1 MFKERNIIIKNPLRA
16 DIRFGLVYP
25 NVYKTAMSSLGYQII
40 YNYINE
46 REDTYSERIIYPST
60 RSLETNSPLAD
71 FDIVSFSL
79 QYEQDYFHVLEILR
93 EAGIPFRRE
102 DRTSDDPLIIAGGPC
117 ASANPLPLSD
127 FIDIFVVGEA
137 EAVLYD
143 FLDLYSSLNLSKK
156 SKKDKSNKSNWSNR
170 TNISNKINKN
180 DEFIDYEKID
190 LSPFLDIEGLY
201 IPEFNNQ
208 TNIVLSEN
216 MESIYHLTCPI
227 VTETD
232 DKDFIPAFSNSIL
245 LNVSRACTRG
255 CRFCMS
261 SYLYRPLRE
270 TDLNDLFS
278 IAEEARENTGLNKI
292 SLIGAAVSDY
302 SRINELTEGLE
313 ERGFQ
318 VSTPSMRIESITR
331 ETLTALKSSGLKTL
345 TIAPESIYSL
355 RRRINKDI
363 KDEEVLRVISDAVEL
378 GFNIKL
384 YFLIGL
390 PYESEDDIKEL
401 ANMMKQI
408 DSMKYGID
416 SNLSSSIKLNDN
428 SIKSMSNSLSEN
440 DSLSS
445 GSKSKKSKKNDKRIK
460 SRRKPK
466 VSISFSVNP
475 VIPKPHTPLQWES
488 YDMKEIKSKIKYLKK
503 NLKGLDIKFDSAKMG
518 LIQYVLSCGDKDIGN
533 LIERSLNEK
542 ISIREWAQNAPSYD
556 LNDELPWDSID
567 VSVSKEFLKSEYE
580 KIKTSEQTPWCED
593 GPCYN
598 CGACN

>member
-1 MFKERNIIIKNPLRA
+1 MFKERNVIIKNPLKA

-46 REDTYSERIIYPST
+46 REDCYAERIIYPSI

-71 FDIVSFSL
+71 FDIISFSL
-79 QYEQDYFHVLEILR
+79 QYEQDYFHVLEMLR
-93 EAGIPFRRE
+93 EANIPLRRE
-102 DRTSDDPLIIAGGPC
+102 DRTEKDPLIIAGGPC
-117 ASANPLPLSD
+117 ATANPLPLSD
-127 FIDIFVVGEA
+127 FIDIFVIGEG
-137 EAVLYD
+137 ESVLYG
-143 FLDLYSSLNLSKK
+143 FLDLCSQMSKSSDEKRDLSCFLNL
-156 SKKDKSNKSNWSNR
+156 D
-170 TNISNKINKN
+170 
-180 DEFIDYEKID
+180 
-190 LSPFLDIEGLY
+190 GLY
-201 IPEFNNQ
+201 ISEFNNE
-208 TNIVLSEN
+208 TNIVLPEDMSK
-216 MESIYHLTCPI
+216 IYHLTYPI

-232 DKDFIPAFSNSIL
+232 DKDLIPAFSNTIL

-270 TDLNDLFS
+270 TDLDDLLS
-278 IAEEARENTGLNKI
+278 IAEECRKNTGLNKI

-302 SRINELTEGLE
+302 SNINELTKKLKDK
-313 ERGFQ
+313 GFL
-318 VSTPSMRIESITR
+318 VSTPSMRIESITK
-331 ETLTALKSSGLKTL
+331 ETLVSLKSSGLKTL

-363 KDEEVLRVISDAVEL
+363 SDDDVYRVISDAVEL

-390 PYESEDDIKEL
+390 PYETKDDIEEL
-401 ANMMKQI
+401 ASMMKQI
-408 DSMKYGID
+408 DSMKYNIE
-416 SNLSSSIKLNDN
+416 SNSKTSIKLSDN
-428 SIKSMSNSLSEN
+428 S
-440 DSLSS
+440 
-445 GSKSKKSKKNDKRIK
+445 SKSNRKS
-460 SRRKPK
+460 SRKKPK

-488 YDMKEIKSKIKYLKK
+488 YDMKEVKSKIKYLKK

-518 LIQYVLSCGDKDIGN
+518 LIQYVLSCGGREIGE
-533 LIERSLNEK
+533 LIERSLNERIAIK
-542 ISIREWAQNAPSYD
+542 EWGEYAPNYEIGD
-556 LNDELPWDSID
+556 ALPWDSIN
-567 VSVSKEFLKSEYE
+567 VSVSKEFLISEYE
-580 KIKTSEQTPWCED
+580 KMKTSDQTPWCED

>member
-1 MFKERNIIIKNPLRA
+1 MKA
-16 DIRFGLVYP
+16 DIRFGLAYP
-25 NVYKTAMSSLGYQII
+25 NVYKTAMSSLGYQIL

-46 REDTYSERIIYPST
+46 REDSYAERIVYPST

-71 FDIVSFSL
+71 FDIISFSL
-79 QYEQDYFHVLEILR
+79 QYEQDYFNALQMLK
-93 EAGIPFRRE
+93 EANIPLRRE
-102 DRTSDDPLIIAGGPC
+102 DRTSKDPLIIAGGPC
-117 ASANPLPLSD
+117 ATANPLPLSD
-127 FIDIFVVGEA
+127 FIDIFVIGEA
-137 EAVLYD
+137 ESVLYG
-143 FLDLYSSLNLSKK
+143 FLDLYSQLNDNENDL
-156 SKKDKSNKSNWSNR
+156 NKR
-170 TNISNKINKN
+170 
-180 DEFIDYEKID
+180 D
-190 LSPFLDIEGLY
+190 LSPFLEIDGLY
-201 IPEFNNQ
+201 ISEFNNN
-208 TNIVLSEN
+208 TKIVLPDD
-216 MESIYHLTCPI
+216 MGKIYHLTYPI

-232 DKDFIPAFSNSIL
+232 DKDLMPAFSNTIL

-270 TDLNDLFS
+270 TDLNQLLS
-278 IAEEARENTGLNKI
+278 IAEECRENTGLNKI

-302 SRINELTEGLE
+302 SQINELTEMLKE
-313 ERGFQ
+313 KGFM

-331 ETLTALKSSGLKTL
+331 ETLISLKSSGLKTL

-363 KDEEVLRVISDAVEL
+363 KDEDVFRVINDAIEL

-390 PYESEDDIKEL
+390 PYESGEDIEEL

-408 DSMKYGID
+408 DSMKYDID
-416 SNLSSSIKLNDN
+416 SNSITSIKLNDN
-428 SIKSMSNSLSEN
+428 SSKSISNSMSEN
-440 DSLSS
+440 DDVSY
-445 GSKSKKSKKNDKRIK
+445 GKKSKKFRKKDKR
-460 SRRKPK
+460 SRSHKKAK

-488 YDMKEIKSKIKYLKK
+488 YDMKDIKSKIKYLKK
-503 NLKGLDIKFDSAKMG
+503 TLKGLDIKFDSAKMG
-518 LIQYVLSCGDKDIGN
+518 LIQYVLSCGDRDIGD
-533 LIERSLNEK
+533 LIEESLNRK
-542 ISIREWAQNAPSYD
+542 ISIKEWGENAPSYD
-556 LNDELPWDSID
+556 LDDDLPWDSIN

-580 KIKTSEQTPWCED
+580 KISTGEQTPWCED

>member
-93 EAGIPFRRE
+93 EAGIPLRRE

-190 LSPFLDIEGLY
+190 LSPFLDIGGLY

-318 VSTPSMRIESITR
+318 VSTPS
-331 ETLTALKSSGLKTL
+331 
-345 TIAPESIYSL
+345 
-355 RRRINKDI
+355 
-363 KDEEVLRVISDAVEL
+363 
-378 GFNIKL
+378 
-384 YFLIGL
+384 
-390 PYESEDDIKEL
+390 
-401 ANMMKQI
+401 
-408 DSMKYGID
+408 
-416 SNLSSSIKLNDN
+416 
-428 SIKSMSNSLSEN
+428 
-440 DSLSS
+440 
-445 GSKSKKSKKNDKRIK
+445 
-460 SRRKPK
+460 
-466 VSISFSVNP
+466 
-475 VIPKPHTPLQWES
+475 
-488 YDMKEIKSKIKYLKK
+488 
-503 NLKGLDIKFDSAKMG
+503 
-518 LIQYVLSCGDKDIGN
+518 
-533 LIERSLNEK
+533 
-542 ISIREWAQNAPSYD
+542 
-556 LNDELPWDSID
+556 
-567 VSVSKEFLKSEYE
+567 
-580 KIKTSEQTPWCED
+580 
-593 GPCYN
+593 
-598 CGACN
+598 

>member
-1 MFKERNIIIKNPLRA
+1 MFKEKNIIIKNPLKA

-60 RSLETNSPLAD
+60 RSLETNSPLSD

-79 QYEQDYFHVLEILR
+79 QYEQDYFHVLEMLR
-93 EAGIPFRRE
+93 EADIPLRRE

-137 EAVLYD
+137 EAVMYD
-143 FLDLYSSLNLSKK
+143 FLDLYSSLKLSKK
-156 SKKDKSNKSNWSNR
+156 SKKSKN
-170 TNISNKINKN
+170 NKINEN
-180 DEFIDYEKID
+180 EDGIDDKMD
-190 LSPFLDIEGLY
+190 LAPFLDIEGLY
-201 IPEFNNQ
+201 ISEFNNE
-208 TNIVLSEN
+208 TNIVLSED

-261 SYLYRPLRE
+261 SYMYRPLRE
-270 TDLNDLFS
+270 TNLEDLFS
-278 IAEEARENTGLNKI
+278 IAEEARANTGLNKI

-302 SRINELTEGLE
+302 SRINDLTEGLK

-390 PYESEDDIKEL
+390 PYESEDDIEEL

-408 DSMKYGID
+408 DSMKYNID
-416 SNLSSSIKLNDN
+416 SNSISSIKLNDN
-428 SIKSMSNSLSEN
+428 SIKSILDSSSEN
-440 DSLSS
+440 DAVSS
-445 GSKSKKSKKNDKRIK
+445 ASKSKKSRKKDKKTK
-460 SRRKPK
+460 SRKKSK

-503 NLKGLDIKFDSAKMG
+503 SLKGLDIKFDSAKMG

-533 LIERSLNEK
+533 LIERSLNDK
-542 ISIREWAQNAPSYD
+542 VSIREWGENAPSYG
-556 LNDELPWDSID
+556 LEDELPWDSIN

-580 KIKTSEQTPWCED
+580 KIMTGEQTPWCEE
-593 GPCYN
+593 GICYN

>member
-1 MFKERNIIIKNPLRA
+1 MFSEKNIIIKNPLTA

-46 REDTYSERIIYPST
+46 RQDCYSERIIYPSV

-79 QYEQDYFHVLEILR
+79 QYEQDYFNVLQMLQ
-93 EAGIPFRRE
+93 EANIPLRRE
-102 DRTSDDPLIIAGGPC
+102 DRTSNDPLIIAGGPC
-117 ASANPLPLSD
+117 ASSNPLPLSD
-127 FIDIFVVGEA
+127 FIDIFVIGEA
-137 EAVLYD
+137 ESVLYD
-143 FLDLYSSLNLSKK
+143 FLDLYSDLNDKRQD
-156 SKKDKSNKSNWSNR
+156 KDSDFSNN
-170 TNISNKINKN
+170 N
-180 DEFIDYEKID
+180 DKWD
-190 LSPFLDIEGLY
+190 LSPFLDIKGLY
-201 IPEFNNQ
+201 ISEFNNE
-208 TNIVLSEN
+208 TKIALSED
-216 MESIYHLTCPI
+216 MTEIYHLTYPI

-232 DKDFIPAFSNSIL
+232 DRDLMPAFSNSIL

-270 TDLNDLFS
+270 TDLNQLLS
-278 IAEEARENTGLNKI
+278 IAEESRENTGLNKI

-302 SRINELTEGLE
+302 SQINELTEKLKNK
-313 ERGFQ
+313 GFQ
-318 VSTPSMRIESITR
+318 VSTPSMRIESITK
-331 ETLTALKSSGLKTL
+331 ETLTSLKSSGLKTL

-363 KDEEVLRVISDAVEL
+363 RDEDVFRVINDAVEL

-390 PYESEDDIKEL
+390 PYEEQEDIEEL

-408 DSMKYGID
+408 DSMKYNID
-416 SNLSSSIKLNDN
+416 SNSETSSKLVDNSSKLNR
-428 SIKSMSNSLSEN
+428 KS
-440 DSLSS
+440 
-445 GSKSKKSKKNDKRIK
+445 SKKKA
-460 SRRKPK
+460 K

-475 VIPKPHTPLQWES
+475 VIPKPHTPLQWEN
-488 YDMKEIKSKIKYLKK
+488 YDMKDIKSKIKYLKK

-518 LIQYVLSCGDKDIGN
+518 LIQYVLSCGDRNIGD
-533 LIERSLNEK
+533 LIEKSLSQK
-542 ISIREWAQNAPSYD
+542 VSIREWGENAPSYD
-556 LNDELPWDSID
+556 LEDDLPWGPIN

>member
-1 MFKERNIIIKNPLRA
+1 MFKEKNIIIKNPLKA

-60 RSLETNSPLAD
+60 RSLETNSPLSD

-79 QYEQDYFHVLEILR
+79 QYEQDYFHVLEMLR
-93 EAGIPFRRE
+93 EADIPLRRE

-143 FLDLYSSLNLSKK
+143 FLDLYSSLGLSKR
-156 SKKDKSNKSNWSNR
+156 SKKNR
-170 TNISNKINKN
+170 TNE
-180 DEFIDYEKID
+180 DIDDKMD
-190 LSPFLDIEGLY
+190 LSPFLDIGGLY
-201 IPEFNNQ
+201 ISEFNNE
-208 TNIVLSEN
+208 TNIVLSED

-261 SYLYRPLRE
+261 SYMYRPLRE
-270 TDLNDLFS
+270 TNLDILFS
-278 IAEEARENTGLNKI
+278 IAEEARANTGLNKI

-302 SRINELTEGLE
+302 SQINDLTEGLK
-313 ERGFQ
+313 ERGIK
-318 VSTPSMRIESITR
+318 VSTPSVRIESITR

-355 RRRINKDI
+355 RKRINKDI

-390 PYESEDDIKEL
+390 PYESEDDIEEL

-408 DSMKYGID
+408 DFMKYNID
-416 SNLSSSIKLNDN
+416 SNSTSSIKLNDN
-428 SIKSMSNSLSEN
+428 SIKSIPNSSSEN
-440 DSLSS
+440 DAVSS
-445 GSKSKKSKKNDKRIK
+445 ASKSKKSRKKDKKNK
-460 SRRKPK
+460 SRKKSK

-503 NLKGLDIKFDSAKMG
+503 SLKGLDIKFDSAKMG

-542 ISIREWAQNAPSYD
+542 ISIREWGENAPSYD
-556 LNDELPWDSID
+556 LEDELPWDSIN

-580 KIKTSEQTPWCED
+580 KIRTGEQTPWCEE
-593 GPCYN
+593 GICYN

>member
-1 MFKERNIIIKNPLRA
+1 MFKEKNIIIKNPLKA

-46 REDTYSERIIYPST
+46 REDTYSERIIYPSA
-60 RSLETNSPLAD
+60 RSLETNSPLSD

-79 QYEQDYFHVLEILR
+79 QYEQDYFHVLEMLR
-93 EAGIPFRRE
+93 EADIPLRRE

-143 FLDLYSSLNLSKK
+143 FLDLYSSLKLSKRSKK
-156 SKKDKSNKSNWSNR
+156 SKKSKN
-170 TNISNKINKN
+170 NKINEN
-180 DEFIDYEKID
+180 EDCIDDDKRD
-190 LSPFLDIEGLY
+190 LAPFLDIEGLY
-201 IPEFNNQ
+201 ISEFNNE
-208 TNIVLSEN
+208 TNIVLSED

-270 TDLNDLFS
+270 TDLNHLLS
-278 IAEEARENTGLNKI
+278 IAEESRKNTGLNKI

-302 SRINELTEGLE
+302 SQINELTEKLKDN
-313 ERGFQ
+313 GFQ
-318 VSTPSMRIESITR
+318 VSTPSMRIESITK
-331 ETLTALKSSGLKTL
+331 ETLISLKSSGLKTL

-363 KDEEVLRVISDAVEL
+363 KDEDVFRVINDAIQL

-390 PYESEDDIKEL
+390 PYERQEDIEEL
-401 ANMMKQI
+401 AEMMKQI
-408 DSMKYGID
+408 DSMKYNID
-416 SNLSSSIKLNDN
+416 SNSEN
-428 SIKSMSNSLSEN
+428 SIKSDVNSIKLKVNSNSKKGNAS
-440 DSLSS
+440 
-445 GSKSKKSKKNDKRIK
+445 SKSSRKKA
-460 SRRKPK
+460 K

-488 YDMKEIKSKIKYLKK
+488 YDMKDIKSKIRYLKK

-518 LIQYVLSCGDKDIGN
+518 LIQYVLSCGDRNIGD
-533 LIERSLNEK
+533 LIEKSLNQK
-542 ISIREWAQNAPSYD
+542 VSIREWGENAPSYD
-556 LNDELPWDSID
+556 LDDDLPWDSIN

-580 KIKTSEQTPWCED
+580 KIRTSEQTPWCED

>member
-1 MFKERNIIIKNPLRA
+1 MFKEKNVMIKNPLKA

-40 YNYINE
+40 YNYTNE
-46 REDTYSERIIYPST
+46 REDTYCERIIYPSI
-60 RSLETNSPLAD
+60 RSLETNSPLSD

-79 QYEQDYFHVLEILR
+79 QYEQDYFNVLEILR
-93 EAGIPFRRE
+93 EANIPLRRE
-102 DRTSDDPLIIAGGPC
+102 DRTSNDPLIIAGGPC
-117 ASANPLPLSD
+117 ATANPLPLSD
-127 FIDIFVVGEA
+127 FIDIFVIGEA

-143 FLDLYSSLNLSKK
+143 FLDLYSSLGLLKK
-156 SKKDKSNKSNWSNR
+156 NKKNKKNKGICNDKR
-170 TNISNKINKN
+170 
-180 DEFIDYEKID
+180 D

-201 IPEFNNQ
+201 ISEFNNNA
-208 TNIVLSEN
+208 NIVLSED

-232 DKDFIPAFSNSIL
+232 DKDFIPVFSNAIL

-261 SYLYRPLRE
+261 SYMYRPLRE
-270 TDLNDLFS
+270 TDLDDLFS

-302 SRINELTEGLE
+302 SKINELTEGLKE
-313 ERGFQ
+313 MGFQ

-331 ETLTALKSSGLKTL
+331 ETLNALKSSGLKTL

-363 KDEEVLRVISDAVEL
+363 KDEEVFRVISDAVEL

-390 PYESEDDIKEL
+390 PYESQDDIEEL
-401 ANMMKQI
+401 ASMMKQI
-408 DSMKYGID
+408 DSMKYNFD
-416 SNLSSSIKLNDN
+416 SNSASLIKLNDN
-428 SIKSMSNSLSEN
+428 SIKLMSNSLSKN
-440 DSLSS
+440 DSVSS
-445 GSKSKKSKKNDKRIK
+445 PSKSKKSKKKDKKIK
-460 SRRKPK
+460 SRKKPK

-475 VIPKPHTPLQWES
+475 VIPKPHTPLQWET

-542 ISIREWAQNAPSYD
+542 ISIREWSENAPSYD
-556 LNDELPWDSID
+556 LEDELPWDSID

-580 KIKTSEQTPWCED
+580 KIKTGEQTPWCED

>member
-1 MFKERNIIIKNPLRA
+1 MFKEKNIIIKNPLKE

-40 YNYINE
+40 YNYVNE

-60 RSLETNSPLAD
+60 RSLETNSPLSD

-79 QYEQDYFHVLEILR
+79 QYEQDYFHVLEMLR
-93 EAGIPFRRE
+93 EAGIPLRRE
-102 DRTSDDPLIIAGGPC
+102 DRASDDPLIIAGGPC

-143 FLDLYSSLNLSKK
+143 FLDLYSSLKLSKR
-156 SKKDKSNKSNWSNR
+156 SKK
-170 TNISNKINKN
+170 NKINN
-180 DEFIDYEKID
+180 NGDSFDNEKMD
-190 LSPFLDIEGLY
+190 LCPFLDIEGLY
-201 IPEFNNQ
+201 ISEFNNE
-208 TNIVLSEN
+208 TNIMLSDD

-261 SYLYRPLRE
+261 SYMYRPLRE
-270 TDLNDLFS
+270 TNLDDLFS
-278 IAEEARENTGLNKI
+278 IAEEARANTGLNKI

-302 SRINELTEGLE
+302 SQINELTEGLN

-318 VSTPSMRIESITR
+318 VSTPSMRIESITM
-331 ETLTALKSSGLKTL
+331 ETLAALKSSGLKTL

-363 KDEEVLRVISDAVEL
+363 RDEEIIRVISDAVEL

-390 PYESEDDIKEL
+390 PYESEDDIGEL

-408 DSMKYGID
+408 DSMKYNID
-416 SNLSSSIKLNDN
+416 SNPTSSIKLNDN
-428 SIKSMSNSLSEN
+428 SIKSTLNSSSGN
-440 DSLSS
+440 DSVSS
-445 GSKSKKSKKNDKRIK
+445 ASKSKKSRKKDKK
-460 SRRKPK
+460 SKSNKKAK

-475 VIPKPHTPLQWES
+475 VIPKPHTPLQWER
-488 YDMKEIKSKIKYLKK
+488 YDMKEIKSKIRYLKK

-542 ISIREWAQNAPSYD
+542 ISIREWGEKAPSYD
-556 LNDELPWDSID
+556 LEDDLPWDSIN

-580 KIKTSEQTPWCED
+580 KIKTGEQTPWCED
-593 GPCYN
+593 GICYN

>member
-1 MFKERNIIIKNPLRA
+1 MFKEKNIIIKNPLKE

-40 YNYINE
+40 YNYVNE

-60 RSLETNSPLAD
+60 RSLETNSPLSD

-79 QYEQDYFHVLEILR
+79 QYEQDYFHVLEMLR
-93 EAGIPFRRE
+93 EAGIPLRRE
-102 DRTSDDPLIIAGGPC
+102 DRASDDPLIIAGGPC

-143 FLDLYSSLNLSKK
+143 FLDLYSSLKLSKR
-156 SKKDKSNKSNWSNR
+156 SKK
-170 TNISNKINKN
+170 NKINN
-180 DEFIDYEKID
+180 NWDSFDNEKMD

-201 IPEFNNQ
+201 ISEFNNE
-208 TNIVLSEN
+208 TNIVLSDD

-261 SYLYRPLRE
+261 SYMYRPLRE
-270 TDLNDLFS
+270 TNLDDLFS
-278 IAEEARENTGLNKI
+278 IAEEARANTGLNKI

-302 SRINELTEGLE
+302 SQINELTEGLN

-318 VSTPSMRIESITR
+318 VSTPSMRIESITM
-331 ETLTALKSSGLKTL
+331 ETLAALKSSGLKTL

-363 KDEEVLRVISDAVEL
+363 RDEEILRVISDAVEL

-390 PYESEDDIKEL
+390 PYESEDDIGEL

-408 DSMKYGID
+408 DSMKYNID
-416 SNLSSSIKLNDN
+416 SNPTSSIKLNDN
-428 SIKSMSNSLSEN
+428 SIKSTLNSSSGN
-440 DSLSS
+440 DSVSS
-445 GSKSKKSKKNDKRIK
+445 ASKSKKSRKKDKK
-460 SRRKPK
+460 SKSNKKAK

-475 VIPKPHTPLQWES
+475 VIPKPHTPLQWER
-488 YDMKEIKSKIKYLKK
+488 YDMKEIKSKIRYLKK

-542 ISIREWAQNAPSYD
+542 ISIREWGEKAPSYD
-556 LNDELPWDSID
+556 LEDDLPWDSIN
-567 VSVSKEFLKSEYE
+567 VSVSKEFLKLEYE
-580 KIKTSEQTPWCED
+580 KIKTGEQTPWCED
-593 GPCYN
+593 GICYN

>member
-1 MFKERNIIIKNPLRA
+1 MFKEKNIIIKNPLKE

-40 YNYINE
+40 YNYVNE

-60 RSLETNSPLAD
+60 RSLETNSPLSD

-79 QYEQDYFHVLEILR
+79 QYEQDYFHVLEMLR
-93 EAGIPFRRE
+93 EAGIPLRRE
-102 DRTSDDPLIIAGGPC
+102 DRASDDPLIIAGGPC

-143 FLDLYSSLNLSKK
+143 FLDLYSSLKLSKR
-156 SKKDKSNKSNWSNR
+156 SKK
-170 TNISNKINKN
+170 NKINN
-180 DEFIDYEKID
+180 NGDSFDNEKMD
-190 LSPFLDIEGLY
+190 LCPFLDIEGLY
-201 IPEFNNQ
+201 ISEFNNE
-208 TNIVLSEN
+208 TNIVLSDD
-216 MESIYHLTCPI
+216 MGSIYHLTCPI

-261 SYLYRPLRE
+261 SYMYRPLRE
-270 TDLNDLFS
+270 TNLDDLFS
-278 IAEEARENTGLNKI
+278 IAEEARANTGLNKI

-302 SRINELTEGLE
+302 SQINELTEGLN

-318 VSTPSMRIESITR
+318 VSTPSMRIESITM
-331 ETLTALKSSGLKTL
+331 ETLAALKSSGLKTL

-363 KDEEVLRVISDAVEL
+363 RDEEIIRVISDAVEL

-390 PYESEDDIKEL
+390 PYESEDDIGEL

-408 DSMKYGID
+408 DSMKYNID
-416 SNLSSSIKLNDN
+416 SNPISSIKLNDN
-428 SIKSMSNSLSEN
+428 SIKSTLNSSSGN
-440 DSLSS
+440 DSVSS
-445 GSKSKKSKKNDKRIK
+445 ASKSKKSRKKDKK
-460 SRRKPK
+460 SKSNKKAK

-475 VIPKPHTPLQWES
+475 VIPKPHTPLQWER
-488 YDMKEIKSKIKYLKK
+488 YDMKEIKSKIRYLKK

-542 ISIREWAQNAPSYD
+542 ISIREWGEKAPSYD
-556 LNDELPWDSID
+556 LEDDLPWDSIN

-580 KIKTSEQTPWCED
+580 KIKTGEQTPWCED
-593 GPCYN
+593 GICYN

>member
-1 MFKERNIIIKNPLRA
+1 MFKEKNIIIKNPLKA

-60 RSLETNSPLAD
+60 RSLETNSPLSD

-93 EAGIPFRRE
+93 EADIPLRRE

-117 ASANPLPLSD
+117 ASANPLPISD

-137 EAVLYD
+137 EAVLYE

-156 SKKDKSNKSNWSNR
+156 NKKNKANKDYVVANDKM
-170 TNISNKINKN
+170 
-180 DEFIDYEKID
+180 D

-201 IPEFNNQ
+201 ISEFNNE
-208 TNIVLSEN
+208 TNIVLSED

-261 SYLYRPLRE
+261 SYMYRPLRE
-270 TDLNDLFS
+270 TNLEDLFS
-278 IAEEARENTGLNKI
+278 IAEEARANTGLNKV

-302 SRINELTEGLE
+302 SRINELTEGLKD
-313 ERGFQ
+313 RGFQ

-363 KDEEVLRVISDAVEL
+363 KDEEVLRVVSDAVEL

-401 ANMMKQI
+401 ASMMKQI
-408 DSMKYGID
+408 DSMKYDID
-416 SNLSSSIKLNDN
+416 SNSTSSIKLNDN
-428 SIKSMSNSLSEN
+428 SIKSMSSSSSEN
-440 DSLSS
+440 DSVSS
-445 GSKSKKSKKNDKRIK
+445 ASKSKKSKKKDKK
-460 SRRKPK
+460 SKSKKKAK

-475 VIPKPHTPLQWES
+475 VIPKPHTPLQWET

-518 LIQYVLSCGDKDIGN
+518 LIQYVLSCGNKDIGD

-542 ISIREWAQNAPSYD
+542 ISIRQWGENAPNYD
-556 LNDELPWDSID
+556 LEDELPWDSIN

-580 KIKTSEQTPWCED
+580 KIRTGEQTPWCED
-593 GPCYN
+593 GICYN

>member
-1 MFKERNIIIKNPLRA
+1 MFKEKNIIIKNPLKA

-46 REDTYSERIIYPST
+46 REDTYSERIIYPSA
-60 RSLETNSPLAD
+60 RSLETNSPLSD

-79 QYEQDYFHVLEILR
+79 QYEQDYFHVLEMLR
-93 EAGIPFRRE
+93 EADIPLRRE

-143 FLDLYSSLNLSKK
+143 FLDLYSSLKLSKK
-156 SKKDKSNKSNWSNR
+156 SKNNKRN
-170 TNISNKINKN
+170 NINENE
-180 DEFIDYEKID
+180 DGIDNGQMD

-201 IPEFNNQ
+201 ISEFNNE
-208 TNIVLSEN
+208 TNIVLSED

-261 SYLYRPLRE
+261 SYMYRPLRE
-270 TDLNDLFS
+270 TNLDDLFS

-302 SRINELTEGLE
+302 SRINELTEGLK

-331 ETLTALKSSGLKTL
+331 ETLVALKSSGLKTL

-355 RRRINKDI
+355 RKRINKDI

-390 PYESEDDIKEL
+390 PYESEDDIEEL

-408 DSMKYGID
+408 DSMKYNID
-416 SNLSSSIKLNDN
+416 SNSTSSIKLNDN
-428 SIKSMSNSLSEN
+428 SIKSIPNSSSEN
-440 DSLSS
+440 DAISS
-445 GSKSKKSKKNDKRIK
+445 ASKSKKSRKKDKKSK
-460 SRRKPK
+460 SRKKPK

-475 VIPKPHTPLQWES
+475 VIPKPHTPLQWET

-542 ISIREWAQNAPSYD
+542 ISIREWSEKAPSYD
-556 LNDELPWDSID
+556 LEDELPWDSIN

-580 KIKTSEQTPWCED
+580 KIKTGEQTPWCED
-593 GPCYN
+593 GICYN

>member
-1 MFKERNIIIKNPLRA
+1 MFKEKNIIIKNPLKE

-40 YNYINE
+40 YNYVNE

-60 RSLETNSPLAD
+60 RSLETNSPLSD

-79 QYEQDYFHVLEILR
+79 QYEQDYFHVLEMLR
-93 EAGIPFRRE
+93 EAGIPLRRE
-102 DRTSDDPLIIAGGPC
+102 DRASDDPLIIAGGPC

-143 FLDLYSSLNLSKK
+143 FLDLYSSLKLSKR
-156 SKKDKSNKSNWSNR
+156 SKK
-170 TNISNKINKN
+170 NKINN
-180 DEFIDYEKID
+180 NWDSFDNEKMD

-201 IPEFNNQ
+201 ISEFNNE
-208 TNIVLSEN
+208 TNIVLSDD

-261 SYLYRPLRE
+261 SYMYRPLRE
-270 TDLNDLFS
+270 TNLDDLFS
-278 IAEEARENTGLNKI
+278 IAEEARANTGLNKI

-302 SRINELTEGLE
+302 SQINELTEGLN

-318 VSTPSMRIESITR
+318 VSTPSMRIESITM
-331 ETLTALKSSGLKTL
+331 ETLAALKSSGLKTL

-363 KDEEVLRVISDAVEL
+363 MDEEILRVISDAVEL
-378 GFNIKL
+378 GFKL

-390 PYESEDDIKEL
+390 PYESEDDIGEL

-408 DSMKYGID
+408 DSMKYNID
-416 SNLSSSIKLNDN
+416 SNPTSSIKLNDN
-428 SIKSMSNSLSEN
+428 SIKSTLNSSSGN
-440 DSLSS
+440 DSVSS
-445 GSKSKKSKKNDKRIK
+445 ASKSKKSRKKDKK
-460 SRRKPK
+460 SKSNKKAK

-475 VIPKPHTPLQWES
+475 VIPKPHTPLQWER
-488 YDMKEIKSKIKYLKK
+488 YDMKEIKSKIRYLKK

-542 ISIREWAQNAPSYD
+542 ISIREWGEKAPSYD
-556 LNDELPWDSID
+556 LEDDLPWDSIN

-580 KIKTSEQTPWCED
+580 KIKTGEQTPWCED
-593 GPCYN
+593 GICYN

>member
-1 MFKERNIIIKNPLRA
+1 MFKEKNIIIKNPLKA

-79 QYEQDYFHVLEILR
+79 QYEQDYFHVLEMLR
-93 EAGIPFRRE
+93 EADIPLRRE

-143 FLDLYSSLNLSKK
+143 FLDLYSSLKLSKK
-156 SKKDKSNKSNWSNR
+156 SKNNKRNNVHE
-170 TNISNKINKN
+170 NE
-180 DEFIDYEKID
+180 DGIDNGQMD

-201 IPEFNNQ
+201 ISEFNNE
-208 TNIVLSEN
+208 TNIVLSED

-261 SYLYRPLRE
+261 SYMYRPLRE
-270 TDLNDLFS
+270 TNLNDLFS

-302 SRINELTEGLE
+302 SRINELTEGLK

-331 ETLTALKSSGLKTL
+331 ETLVALKSSGLKTL

-355 RRRINKDI
+355 RKRINKDI

-390 PYESEDDIKEL
+390 PYESEDDIEEL

-408 DSMKYGID
+408 DAMKYNID
-416 SNLSSSIKLNDN
+416 SNSTSSIKLNDN
-428 SIKSMSNSLSEN
+428 SIKSIPNSSSEN
-440 DSLSS
+440 DAVSS
-445 GSKSKKSKKNDKRIK
+445 ASKSKKSRKKDKKTK
-460 SRRKPK
+460 SKKKAK

-503 NLKGLDIKFDSAKMG
+503 SLKGLDIKFDSAKMG

-533 LIERSLNEK
+533 LIEGSLNEK
-542 ISIREWAQNAPSYD
+542 ISIREWGEKAPSYD
-556 LNDELPWDSID
+556 LEDELPWDSIN

-580 KIKTSEQTPWCED
+580 KIKTGEQTPWCED
-593 GPCYN
+593 GICYN

>member
-1 MFKERNIIIKNPLRA
+1 MFKEKNIIIKNPLKA

-60 RSLETNSPLAD
+60 RSLETNSPLSD

-79 QYEQDYFHVLEILR
+79 QYEQDYFHVLEMLR
-93 EAGIPFRRE
+93 EADIPLRRE

-137 EAVLYD
+137 EAVMYD
-143 FLDLYSSLNLSKK
+143 FLDLYSSLKLSKK
-156 SKKDKSNKSNWSNR
+156 SKKSKN
-170 TNISNKINKN
+170 NKINEN
-180 DEFIDYEKID
+180 EDGIDDKMD
-190 LSPFLDIEGLY
+190 LAPFLDIEGLY
-201 IPEFNNQ
+201 ISEFNNE
-208 TNIVLSEN
+208 TNIVLSED

-261 SYLYRPLRE
+261 SYMYRPLRE
-270 TDLNDLFS
+270 TNLNDLFS

-302 SRINELTEGLE
+302 SRINDLTEGLK

-390 PYESEDDIKEL
+390 PYESEDDIEEL
-401 ANMMKQI
+401 SNMMKQI
-408 DSMKYGID
+408 DSMKYNID
-416 SNLSSSIKLNDN
+416 LNSTSSIKLNDN
-428 SIKSMSNSLSEN
+428 SIKSIPNSSSEN
-440 DSLSS
+440 DAVSS
-445 GSKSKKSKKNDKRIK
+445 ASKSKKSRKKDKK
-460 SRRKPK
+460 SKSKKKAK

-503 NLKGLDIKFDSAKMG
+503 SLKGLDIKFDSAKMG

-533 LIERSLNEK
+533 LIERSLNDK
-542 ISIREWAQNAPSYD
+542 VSIREWGENAPSYGFED
-556 LNDELPWDSID
+556 DLPWDSIN

-580 KIKTSEQTPWCED
+580 KIRTGEQTPWCEE
-593 GPCYN
+593 GICYN

>member
-1 MFKERNIIIKNPLRA
+1 MFNERNIIIKNPLKA

-46 REDTYSERIIYPST
+46 RQDCYSERIIYPAI

-71 FDIVSFSL
+71 FDIISFSL
-79 QYEQDYFHVLEILR
+79 QYEQDYFNVLKMLQ
-93 EAGIPFRRE
+93 EANIPLRRE
-102 DRTSDDPLIIAGGPC
+102 DRTINDPLIIAGGPC
-117 ASANPLPLSD
+117 ASSNPLPLSD

-137 EAVLYD
+137 ESVLYNL
-143 FLDLYSSLNLSKK
+143 LDLYADEKN
-156 SKKDKSNKSNWSNR
+156 
-170 TNISNKINKN
+170 NKN
-180 DEFIDYEKID
+180 SDDKRD
-190 LSPFLDIEGLY
+190 LSPFLDIKGLY
-201 IPEFNNQ
+201 ISEFNNE
-208 TNIVLSEN
+208 TEIALSDDMAE
-216 MESIYHLTCPI
+216 IYHLTYPI

-232 DKDFIPAFSNSIL
+232 DKDFMPAFSNSIL

-270 TDLNDLFS
+270 TDLNHLLS
-278 IAEEARENTGLNKI
+278 IAEESRKNTGLNKI

-302 SRINELTEGLE
+302 SQINELTEKLKDN
-313 ERGFQ
+313 GFQ
-318 VSTPSMRIESITR
+318 VSTPSMRIESITK
-331 ETLTALKSSGLKTL
+331 ETLISLKSSGLKTL

-363 KDEEVLRVISDAVEL
+363 KDEDVFRVINDAIQL

-390 PYESEDDIKEL
+390 PYERQEDIEEL
-401 ANMMKQI
+401 AEMMKQI
-408 DSMKYGID
+408 DSMKYNID
-416 SNLSSSIKLNDN
+416 SNSEN
-428 SIKSMSNSLSEN
+428 SIKSDVNSIKLKVNSNSKKGNAS
-440 DSLSS
+440 
-445 GSKSKKSKKNDKRIK
+445 SKSSRKKAKI
-460 SRRKPK
+460 
-466 VSISFSVNP
+466 SISFSVNP

-488 YDMKEIKSKIKYLKK
+488 YDMKDIKSKIRYLKK

-518 LIQYVLSCGDKDIGN
+518 LIQYVLSCGDRNIGD
-533 LIERSLNEK
+533 LIEKSLNQK
-542 ISIREWAQNAPSYD
+542 VSIREWGENAPSYD
-556 LNDELPWDSID
+556 LDDDLPWDSIN

-580 KIKTSEQTPWCED
+580 KIRTSEQTPWCED

>member
-1 MFKERNIIIKNPLRA
+1 MFKEKNIIIKNPLKA
-16 DIRFGLVYP
+16 DIRLGLVYP

-40 YNYINE
+40 YNYMNE

-60 RSLETNSPLAD
+60 RSLETNSPLSD

-79 QYEQDYFHVLEILR
+79 QYEQDYFHVLEMLK
-93 EAGIPFRRE
+93 EAGIPLRRE
-102 DRTSDDPLIIAGGPC
+102 DRTPDDPLIIAGGPC

-156 SKKDKSNKSNWSNR
+156 SKK
-170 TNISNKINKN
+170 NKINKDVDSFN
-180 DEFIDYEKID
+180 NEKMD
-190 LSPFLDIEGLY
+190 LSPFWDIEGLY
-201 IPEFNNQ
+201 ISEFNNE
-208 TNIVLSEN
+208 TNIVLSED

-261 SYLYRPLRE
+261 SYMYRPLRE
-270 TDLNDLFS
+270 TNLDDLFS
-278 IAEEARENTGLNKI
+278 IAEEARANTGLNKI

-302 SRINELTEGLE
+302 SRINDLTEGLK

-355 RRRINKDI
+355 RKRINKEI
-363 KDEEVLRVISDAVEL
+363 KDEEVLRVISDAVGL

-390 PYESEDDIKEL
+390 PYESEDDIEEL

-408 DSMKYGID
+408 DSMKYNIG
-416 SNLSSSIKLNDN
+416 SNPTSSIKLNDN
-428 SIKSMSNSLSEN
+428 SIKSTLNSSSEN
-440 DSLSS
+440 DAVSS
-445 GSKSKKSKKNDKRIK
+445 ASKSKKSRKKDKRSK
-460 SRRKPK
+460 SNKKAK

-488 YDMKEIKSKIKYLKK
+488 YDMKEIKSKIRYLKK

-542 ISIREWAQNAPSYD
+542 ISIREWGENAPSYD
-556 LNDELPWDSID
+556 LEDELPWDSIN

-580 KIKTSEQTPWCED
+580 KIKTGEQTPWCED
-593 GPCYN
+593 GICYD